1 VTSKWVHRLVELG
14 EVEVSDWRVFSLELI
29 NGGAETIEA
38 AEGYRAA
45 AALRTAVAVRQA
57 YDADAVGRFYESL
70 DLRTWER
77 SEDIRDPE
85 VVRGA
90 LDDAGLDSSLYDT
103 AIADTATWDAVV
115 AEHNDV
121 VDGFGAFGVP
131 TIALDGGAGPGIF
144 GPVISLVPPDVEAAD
159 LWRHVVW
166 LMRSDNFWE
175 LKRDRSV
182 DPDLAGFRKR
192 KAERESQPS
201 AQSD

>member
-1 VTSKWVHRLVELG
+1 MTSKWVHRLVELG

-38 AEGYRAA
+38 ADGYRAS
-45 AALRTAVAVRQA
+45 AALRTAVAVRRA
-57 YDADAVGRFYESL
+57 HDGDAVGRFYESL

-90 LDDAGLDSSLYDT
+90 LDDAGLDSSLYD
-103 AIADTATWDAVV
+103 AALADSATWDGVV
-115 AEHNDV
+115 AEHHEV

-144 GPVISLVPPDVEAAD
+144 GPVMSVVPPDEEAIE

-182 DPDLAGFRKR
+182 DPDLEGFRKR
-192 KAERESQPS
+192 KAEREARSS
-201 AQSD
+201 AASD